1 MEDRKNMTTMRYFS
15 PTKLTKIKV
24 KCDMSRVIEKKKKQN
39 SNILL
44 EPKIVTTF

>member
-24 KCDMSRVIEKKKKQN
+24 KCDMSRVIEKKKN